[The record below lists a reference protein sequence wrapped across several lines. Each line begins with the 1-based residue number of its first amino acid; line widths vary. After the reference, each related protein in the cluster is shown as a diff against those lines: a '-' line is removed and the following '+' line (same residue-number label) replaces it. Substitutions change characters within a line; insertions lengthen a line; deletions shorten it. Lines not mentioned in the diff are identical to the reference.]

1 MNVMLKW
8 SKSIYFWLIV
18 TFLILM
24 AISSYN
30 AYNNGY
36 KQGYASNSRID
47 TVAVE
52 TVDTNWVHDT
62 IYVKAKTNLPPD
74 TNTAEA
80 MLELPRN
87 GRIRVGFQVPE
98 EYGIPKGSF
107 FYFPEIRLPDPQQ
120 TTQIIHRTDT
130 LNIGNSCLARS
141 KDAGYGA
148 LATLIIIAGGI
159 IYFTLQ

>member
-1 MNVMLKW
+1 MNVILKW
-8 SKSIYFWLIV
+8 SKSVYFWLIAC
-18 TFLILM
+18 FLILL
-24 AISSYN
+24 AISSYK

-36 KQGYASNSRID
+36 RQGYASNNQVD

-52 TVDTNWVHDT
+52 TIDTNWVHDT

-80 MLELPRN
+80 TLELPRN
-87 GRIRVGFQVPE
+87 GRIRIGFQVPE
-98 EYGIPKGSF
+98 EYWIPKGSF
-107 FYFPEIRLPDPQQ
+107 FYFPEIRLPDPQT
-120 TTQIIHRTDT
+120 TTQILHRTDT
-130 LNIGNSCLARS
+130 LNIGNGCLARS
-141 KDAGYGA
+141 KDAGIGA